1 MWNTKFGGSVHASEV
16 RPNVQ
21 KELRKNPFKSNISS
35 LLFLVFLFFLIF
47 IFVFLIFIIIQALH
61 RFVFFQRLK
70 IKKTGVLGFVQFSN
84 KTAIESI
91 DSTL

>member
-70 IKKTGVLGFVQFSN
+70 IKKQGCSDLSSFQTRQQ
-84 KTAIESI
+84 
-91 DSTL
+91 